1 MNSQKVK
8 TSVLMALIVIGL
20 VISMFPVTVSC
31 EQPEVEGWTLT
42 VDEGPIEGNPDLA
55 EYVWIANRTPY
66 GLYDKIAVRR
76 VVRADGEA
84 GECVVFILPGTW
96 SSGEQL
102 VHIRKDGVQ
111 YGIPNAN
118 SSILLYLAKRGFDV
132 YTLDYRTHFVPHTV
146 TNHSFMLNWGW
157 DAWMGDMKAAV
168 DLMKNVSSVSKIYI
182 GGESF
187 GGGAAMNYAS
197 VYWAEDL
204 KGIILLDAFWCKS
217 AGKVGGE
224 TNTFN
229 LTEAIENMT
238 TSGAYSWLSSGGPNN
253 PIWAYALAHPE
264 DTFIRD
270 FLMDQL
276 YLGGYA
282 NPYSYPWS
290 QPAPMFATLAS
301 FDPYWPYR
309 LGNESLAYI
318 DWINCSYLSYDFDDH
333 YTEIDV
339 PVIAFLSELFGYAY
353 WGDLINGIANP
364 DFTGTLLEG
373 YGHLD
378 VFAGTYVREDV
389 NEPIYQWLIIHEG
402 VHLTVAS
409 PPITGIT
416 FTINDTPEATPYTEW
431 LFKGSYTI
439 EMPQTHNGYTWS
451 HWLEDGDTNRT
462 KTINLNTNTKLT
474 AVYACTFDVFL
485 DDIHYPVSILSN
497 STVSNFNFNQTEMQI
512 SFNVTGDI
520 GTTGYCNI
528 TIPKSLLTG
537 SPWKIKIDNTNVT
550 DFDEKTN
557 YTHTFLYFTYTNEK
571 PLQVTIEGTWVI
583 PEFPSA
589 IILPLF
595 MSLSLIT
602 VVFIKHKKKKQ

>member
-1 MNSQKVK
+1 
-8 TSVLMALIVIGL
+8 MALL
-20 VISMFPVTVSC
+20 VIWLIISVFPVNVSC
-31 EQPEVEGWTLT
+31 EPPEVEGWTLT
-42 VDEGPIEGNPDLA
+42 VDRGPITGNPDLV
-55 EYVWIANRTPY
+55 EYVWVANRTPY
-66 GLYDKIAVRR
+66 GLYDKIAVHR
-76 VVRADGEA
+76 VMRSDLTM

-102 VHIRKDGVQ
+102 VHVRKDGIQ
-111 YGIPNAN
+111 YGIPDADK
-118 SSILLYLAKRGFDV
+118 SILLYLAKRGFDV

-146 TNHSFMLNWGW
+146 TDHSFMLNWGW

-168 DLMKNVSSVSKIYI
+168 DLMKNVSGVDKIYI

-197 VYWAEDL
+197 MYWAEDL

-217 AGKVGGE
+217 AGKLGGE
-224 TNTFN
+224 TNSFN

-238 TSGAYSWLSSGGPNN
+238 VSGAYSWLSSGGPNN
-253 PIWAYALAHPE
+253 PTWADALANPE
-264 DTFIRD
+264 WTILID

-276 YLGGYA
+276 YLGGFA

-290 QPAPMFATLAS
+290 QPVPMFAILAS
-301 FDPYWPYR
+301 FDPYWPAR
-309 LGNESLAYI
+309 LGNESLAYM
-318 DWINCSYLSYDFDDH
+318 DWIDCPYLSYDFDDH
-333 YTEIDV
+333 YIEIDV

-353 WGDLINGIANP
+353 WGDLVNGIANP
-364 DFTGTLLEG
+364 DFTGTLLGG

-378 VFAGTYVREDV
+378 VFAGTYVRDDV
-389 NEPIYQWLIIHEG
+389 NEPTYQWLIMHES
-402 VHLTVAS
+402 VQLTVTS

-416 FTINDTPEATPYTEW
+416 FTINDTPETTPYTEW

-462 KTINLNTNTKLT
+462 KTITLNTNTTLT

-512 SFNVTGDI
+512 SFNVTGDT
-520 GTTGYCNI
+520 GTAGYCNV
-528 TIPKSLLTG
+528 TLPKSLLTG
-537 SPWKIKIDNTNVT
+537 SPWKIKIDNTTVT
-550 DFDEKTN
+550 DFEKTN
-557 YTHTFLYFTYTNEK
+557 NTHIFLYFTYTHEK